1 MGWFNHQ
8 LVSGRVSTGDKL
20 PYQLVQEFIHQ
31 QYVSFREG
39 IWWYGDKWWFPGKK
53 HRDLITNLING
64 ESGRVNI
71 WMFPKN
77 SGTPNSHP
85 KMIIFSRKT
94 YGCWMLLGTTI
105 LGNTHINPLIPWD
118 LSGGFHP
125 LWGWTSLRQAVE
137 VGRAMLSLGA
147 DWFGCF
153 FFENPTWMSMEV
165 SN

>member
-8 LVSGRVSTGDKL
+8 LVSGRVSTGIN
-20 PYQLVQEFIHQ
+20 YHISWFRSSSINSMLVSGR
-31 QYVSFREG
+31 V
-39 IWWYGDKWWFPGKK
+39 YGDMVISDGFLEKK

-125 LWGWTSLRQAVE
+125 L
-137 VGRAMLSLGA
+137 
-147 DWFGCF
+147 
-153 FFENPTWMSMEV
+153 
-165 SN
+165 